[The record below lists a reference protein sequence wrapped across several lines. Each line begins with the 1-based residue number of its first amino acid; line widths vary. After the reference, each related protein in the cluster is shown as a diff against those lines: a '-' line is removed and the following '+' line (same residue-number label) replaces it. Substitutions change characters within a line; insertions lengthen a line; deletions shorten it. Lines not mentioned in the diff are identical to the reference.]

1 MLAIA
6 GHSGGAAA
14 SGILKY
20 QDLRRRL
27 GGHRLPYYHCIQE
40 MLCDF
45 SLFPEILGLWRELF
59 PEKTLPEG
67 DVWDIELK
75 LIETIDAEMFPI
87 SMSEYET
94 FYSAGEHVVGGPVGY
109 AGGGIPWEV
118 EYIEGMEDPL
128 RPLAAIVARG
138 LVPEA
143 EWADALTNFGEAAA
157 EWLETH
163 SRWAPLDETTA
174 ACHELVRGK
183 LAELAAPLDGLAVA
197 YDCLLR
203 QTGNPFFDAPE
214 FYRYD
219 YESIYSFYEWSAA
232 DLRTLQA
239 FYEAARPGLDKL
251 DAYGEWWNATGGGAR
266 DHVLEI
272 LAQAFELEGV
282 REWEEDNDD

>member
-14 SGILKY
+14 SGLLKY
-20 QDLRRRL
+20 RDFKRRI
-27 GGHRLPYYHCIQE
+27 GQHRLPYYHCIQE

-45 SLFPEILGLWRELF
+45 SLFPAILDLWRELF
-59 PEKTLPEG
+59 PEKPLPEG

-75 LIETIDAEMFPI
+75 LIETVDAEMFPI

-94 FYSAGEHVVGGPVGY
+94 YYSAGEHVVGGPVGY
-109 AGGGIPWEV
+109 AGGGIPWEA
-118 EYIEGMEDPL
+118 EYLDAVDAPL

-143 EWADALTNFGEAAA
+143 GWDNALTNFCEAAD
-157 EWLETH
+157 EWLETY
-163 SRWAPLDETTA
+163 SQWVPLDETA
-174 ACHELVRGK
+174 ASCHGLVREK

-214 FYRYD
+214 FYSFDYD
-219 YESIYSFYEWSAA
+219 SVYTFYEWTA
-232 DLRTLQA
+232 DSLRRLQEL
-239 FYEAARPGLDKL
+239 YKAARPGLDKL
-251 DAYGEWWNATGGGAR
+251 DAYCKWWDAEGGGAL
-266 DHVLEI
+266 DHVLRV
-272 LAQAFELEGV
+272 LAQAFELEEVQEG
-282 REWEEDNDD
+282 EEDDDD